1 MNVEDLVRRYLS
13 KGRMM
18 QVATLNNDQPWVATL
33 YYVIDDDL
41 NLYWISTPD
50 RRHSREIHNHAK
62 VAGAIPIQHELGQ
75 KVVGLQLEGH
85 AELVKDPDEIAKAMK
100 RYAERYERTGE
111 WYRDF
116 LAGKNPHKL
125 YKIKPNLFVLFDEE
139 SFPNDTRREW
149 RP

>member
-1 MNVEDLVRRYLS
+1 MKVEELVRRYLP

-18 QVATLNNDQPWVATL
+18 QVATLNEDQPWVATL
-33 YYVIDDDL
+33 YYVADDDL

-50 RRHSREIHNHAK
+50 RRHSKELENHAK
-62 VAGAIPIQHELGQ
+62 VAGAIPLHHGPGQ

-85 AELVKDPDEIAKAMK
+85 AQLVTDPDEMARAMK
-100 RYAERYERTGE
+100 LYAERYDRSEV

-125 YKIKPNLFVLFDEE
+125 YKIKPSLFVLFDEE
-139 SFPNDTRREW
+139 TFPDDTRREW